1 MAALSSLALPQT
13 FPGNLTLTLSDMAR
27 SSSKLHRAYFKKRT
41 LSHRDSEIHLVH
53 PSAQPVPC
61 PLLPQGASPSLRL
74 SPLSGSL
81 PNFTFLGHTALTS
94 AGSSQRQDFSAVS
107 HFHCSPLASLQ
118 DSVSCLNNEGQP
130 PNPQY
135 DLRTVLPRKVTKA

>member
-1 MAALSSLALPQT
+1 MLTDDRSLMTAPSSLALPQT
-13 FPGNLTLTLSDMAR
+13 LPGNLTLTLSDMAR
-27 SSSKLHRAYFKKRT
+27 LGLKLHRAYFKKRT
-41 LSHRDSEIHLVH
+41 LGHRDGEILLAQ
-53 PSAQPVPC
+53 PAAQPVPC

-74 SPLSGSL
+74 SLLSGSL

-94 AGSSQRQDFSAVS
+94 AGSSQRQGFSAVS

-130 PNPQY
+130 PTLNMI
-135 DLRTVLPRKVTKA
+135 